1 MFPKQQFEIPTYFLL
16 YIMSGF
22 PKLCMSPSFHIM
34 FCTWKT
40 QKLKKIQSSYVQR
53 HVVTCLANTN
63 CWFLQKFCT
72 YMYKPPN
79 HLFETRNERNW
90 QHPSKSQKTIA
101 PYIPQ
106 LCCAHAYN
114 FLTSLVWLFS
124 PFWCSNV
131 QNNDSCILY
140 FQHRVERGL
149 LKRKLM
155 KVATLFGMLIL
166 QVLPTLP
173 WVELRD

>member
-22 PKLCMSPSFHIM
+22 PKLVLNIKNP
-34 FCTWKT
+34 KT
-40 QKLKKIQSSYVQR
+40 EEDSVYVQL
-53 HVVTCLANTN
+53 HVVTCPANTN

-79 HLFETRNERNW
+79 HLFETRNEQNW

-155 KVATLFGMLIL
+155 KVATLFRMLIL